1 MRRHCRWARQ
11 QVKQQSWGCLE
22 ATWQGNETAGLDGR
36 AHAVQKTSYNVEAR
50 TLAAEVS
57 DGAAALQMNVDI
69 ANSTTVVVLEHFH
82 L

>member
-1 MRRHCRWARQ
+1 MRLLWNLTSNHHHLVLRLLAFS
-11 QVKQQSWGCLE
+11 VMAKG
-22 ATWQGNETAGLDGR
+22 
-36 AHAVQKTSYNVEAR
+36 AHANGTRARLPSCNVEAR